1 MEATID
7 SGGRLLL
14 PKALRELLGITPG
27 STVDISL
34 SGLDWHQKQWLRKR
48 LLALEEEGQ
57 VLATEEAR
65 VGCFHIFVYP
75 TYGQQP
81 EEKPAQP

>member
-34 SGLDWHQKQWLRKR
+34 YGGGLQVTPGGRTAR
-48 LLALEEEGQ
+48 LVKSADGHLVTESDTTVNDEVMFALIDS
-57 VLATEEAR
+57 TR
-65 VGCFHIFVYP
+65 R
-75 TYGQQP
+75 
-81 EEKPAQP
+81 